1 MDALEKAADL
11 EVRSQESETADK
23 KVQLDTLIDLSKLSL
38 EADRDAKKSLEAAGK
53 LALESEKADTQ
64 NQKDALGMLVNV
76 VKNVR
81 QECRG

>member
-1 MDALEKAADL
+1 MQMDALEKAADL
-11 EVRSQESETADK
+11 EVRAQESETADK

-64 NQKDALGMLVNV
+64 TQKDALGMLVNA
-76 VKNVR
+76 VK
-81 QECRG
+81 QGGLG